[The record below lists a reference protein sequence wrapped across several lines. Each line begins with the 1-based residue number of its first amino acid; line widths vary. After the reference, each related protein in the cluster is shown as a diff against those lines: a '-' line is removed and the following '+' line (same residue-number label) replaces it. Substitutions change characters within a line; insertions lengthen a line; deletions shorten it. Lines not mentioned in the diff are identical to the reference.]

1 VNLLAWVVSHWRL
14 KLLALLLAIGLLTA
28 VAFSENPPEYITVAE
43 KVEYQFPENSGL
55 VLIDPVTTVDVQVFG
70 LRNAIQR
77 YGSAPAGVSV
87 NLAGTHPGAK
97 QVFYARPKNVPPGL
111 SFRSS
116 EIPVTLAIEE
126 QKSVVLPVEVRT
138 SSASGVDVT
147 DKIATCGNEAESC
160 QVTVTGPPSLL
171 QDLKAYVNYNASITS
186 AGTLRTPNQ
195 AVLFERNGK
204 QVDLSQ
210 FHSEPSPS
218 WTPSTVTVKID
229 TAGGT
234 QTKQVPITYS
244 LIGTQSCGYEVSR
257 VDLTP
262 NQMVTVQGPVDEV
275 SKVTSVS
282 IGSIDI
288 TGLAGSRSF
297 SKSFSTGGSQV
308 TAEFNSVTVTVT
320 TQQAFS
326 CTTPKPA
333 ASPTPSASP

>member
-28 VAFSENPPEYITVAE
+28 VAFSENPPEYVTVAE
-43 KVEYQFPENSGL
+43 KVEYQFPHDSGL
-55 VLIDPVTTVDVQVFG
+55 VLINPMTTVDVQVFG
-70 LRNAIQR
+70 LRDAIKR
-77 YGSAPAGVSV
+77 YGSTPAGVSV
-87 NLAGTHPGAK
+87 NLAGAHPGNN

-116 EIPVTLAIEE
+116 QIPITLTIEE
-126 QKSVVLPVEVRT
+126 QKSLVLPVAVHT
-138 SSASGVDVT
+138 SAASGVDVT

-171 QDLKAYVNYNASITS
+171 KGLKAFVDYNASITS

-195 AVLFERNGK
+195 AVLFERDGK
-204 QVDLSQ
+204 RVDFSL

-218 WTPSTVTVKID
+218 WTTSTVTVKID
-229 TAGGT
+229 TRGGT
-234 QTKQVPITYS
+234 QSKQVPITYS
-244 LIGTQSCGYEVSR
+244 LIGTQACGYEVSR
-257 VDLTP
+257 VDLSP
-262 NQMVTVQGPVDEV
+262 SQMVTVQGPVDQV

-288 TGLAGSRSF
+288 TGLAGSRSY
-297 SKSFSTGGSQV
+297 SKSFSPGGSQV
-308 TAEFNSVTVTVT
+308 TAEFNSVTATVT

-326 CTTPKPA
+326 CTTPRPT